1 MCLSKFLLESSAFLA
16 SAGLGMGSGSLTPPP
31 AGLGGGGLGLFGG
44 PRFSTAPGSGKQLLD
59 CNFRDLLLVLIL

>member
-1 MCLSKFLLESSAFLA
+1 MNFVRATLMEFNPFVSG

-44 PRFSTAPGSGKQLLD
+44 PRFSTAPGSGL
-59 CNFRDLLLVLIL
+59 

>member
-1 MCLSKFLLESSAFLA
+1 MSLTKFLLEYFAFFKA

-44 PRFSTAPGSGKQLLD
+44 PRFSTAPGSGKQL
-59 CNFRDLLLVLIL
+59 